1 MDKLY
6 YFKND
11 SIVKESEFSYDKNTM
26 NLYFVETYYTH
37 LSFHCDTVKD
47 TFYVNIDMN
56 NDSSYTYQLC
66 FKDGT
71 ILKYSNIDI
80 IAPNTKNQDSQ
91 YKLYND
97 YLIYVNN
104 NDDAKKLLFIPD
116 QLIKMQHLRFNNI
129 DSYDADVNI
138 DDDKEIS
145 TDNLSFIRSFIKNA
159 KVDGKCKIVFDI
171 SRYIQSGE
179 YDTKDIK
186 DEIDKLLSKGYNSEK
201 YDIQILSK

>member
-71 ILKYSNIDI
+71 ILKYSNIDSAFVFHKVLKYADKCCNGVRWKI
-80 IAPNTKNQDSQ
+80 GS
-91 YKLYND
+91 
-97 YLIYVNN
+97 
-104 NDDAKKLLFIPD
+104 
-116 QLIKMQHLRFNNI
+116 IK
-129 DSYDADVNI
+129 
-138 DDDKEIS
+138 
-145 TDNLSFIRSFIKNA
+145 
-159 KVDGKCKIVFDI
+159 
-171 SRYIQSGE
+171 SGV
-179 YDTKDIK
+179 K
-186 DEIDKLLSKGYNSEK
+186 
-201 YDIQILSK
+201 